1 MKKHKNILVI
11 LAILL
16 VDISISSE
24 LASYQFYK
32 DNGIIISCGIDLFFN
47 NLGMTIFS
55 LTAMIIAIMLLI
67 ISTMIN
73 NK

>member
-24 LASYQFYK
+24 LASYQFSK
-32 DNGIIISCGIDLFFN
+32 DNGIIISCWVDLFFN

-55 LTAMIIAIMLLI
+55 LTTMIIAIMLLV